1 MSKTRSIRTRRFI
14 AKYIRYLE
22 LFSYLLIFIIGSLII
37 AAFTWEIDMIEKGS
51 PASLVP
57 TKIEIS
63 SEEQC
68 KIISIEVVDSAE
80 VFKGQA
86 LAIIDTENEKGK
98 LLKASVDGMVLI
110 GDNEIGDQINAGEK
124 IITLVDF
131 NRLYSE
137 MNFSQKN
144 SFLCQPGQKGEIE
157 VIAEQDFETVISF
170 KYDVKPNVPFVGGKA
185 DFYSQEHSKDLR
197 KLINNNL
204 MGSALLSQEDA
215 KNGALPLEVTKI
227 NYISIENDIK
237 PNDSDIMDGN
247 YYLSESFRFRPL
259 EVRVVSGEQNANI
272 RILNFEDSLNKVI
285 NEFIKTNFS
294 GNRYGNSSYNYRI
307 DEILDKD
314 VFVTVETSK
323 DMGSW
328 DWDNMPNGAPF
339 LIPNKSSKSSKYI
352 KRINRTF
359 KGKLELVKPP
369 SDLIEVVKKYYIQ
382 GNSLQVKGKLIVG
395 KTTFAMLLFKKN

>member
-14 AKYIRYLE
+14 AKYIRFLE

-80 VFKGQA
+80 VFKGQV

-204 MGSALLSQEDA
+204 MGSELLSQEDA

-227 NYISIENDIK
+227 NYISIQNDIK

-285 NEFIKTNFS
+285 NEFIKINFS

>member
-14 AKYIRYLE
+14 AKYMWYLE
-22 LFSYLLIFIIGSLII
+22 IFSYILIIIIGSLII
-37 AAFTWEIDMIEKGS
+37 FAFTWEIDMVEKGS

-110 GDNEIGDQINAGEK
+110 GDNQIGDQIDAGEK

-131 NRLYSE
+131 SRLYSE
-137 MNFSQKN
+137 MDFLQKN
-144 SFLCQPGQKGEIE
+144 SFLCQPGLRGEIE
-157 VIAEQDFETVISF
+157 VIAEQDFETILSF
-170 KYDVKPNVPFVGGKA
+170 KYDVKPNIPFAGKKA
-185 DFYSQEHSKDLR
+185 DFFSQKHTKGLR
-197 KLINNNL
+197 KLVNDNL
-204 MGSALLSQEDA
+204 MGSKLLSQEDA
-215 KNGALPLEVTKI
+215 KKGALPLEVTKI
-227 NYISIENDIK
+227 NYISIGNDIK
-237 PNDSDIMDGN
+237 PNDSDIMNGN
-247 YYLSESFRFRPL
+247 YILSESFRFRPL
-259 EVRVVSGEQNANI
+259 EVRVVSGKQNANI
-272 RILNFEDSLNKVI
+272 RILKFEDSLNEDI
-285 NEFIKTNFS
+285 NEFIRTNFG
-294 GNRYGNSSYNYRI
+294 GNRYGNSSYNYTI

-314 VFVTVETSK
+314 IFVTVETSQ

-328 DWDNMPNGAPF
+328 DWENMPNGAPF
-339 LIPNKSSKSSKYI
+339 LIPNKRYKSSKHL
-352 KRINRTF
+352 KRINRIF
-359 KGKLELVKPP
+359 KGRLELVKPP
-369 SDLIEVVKKYYIQ
+369 SDLIEVVKKYYME

-395 KTTFAMLLFKKN
+395 KITFAMLLFKKN